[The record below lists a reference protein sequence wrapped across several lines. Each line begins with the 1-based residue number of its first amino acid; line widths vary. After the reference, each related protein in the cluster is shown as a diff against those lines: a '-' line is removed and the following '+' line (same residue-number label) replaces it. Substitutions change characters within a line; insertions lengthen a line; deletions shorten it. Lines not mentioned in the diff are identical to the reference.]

1 LVQGRFFT
9 KAQARG
15 NPFSFAA
22 MIGQLMN
29 MTGLTVYES
38 VPVEEQVTKFLQS
51 RKPTNTVDATFIRG
65 QVPASIG
72 KEASSMWPADIEV
85 QVPENW
91 SEGEKVLAQGPHGR
105 VLFELPE
112 GCKPGT
118 KQQFRLRP
126 AADMRVEVPK
136 DLKEGMSM
144 TFEREDGTRISISV
158 PQGKVSGDTFEV
170 IPPAAMVLV
179 PEDAQAGDVV
189 CFPLPGPPSKQW
201 FSAPVPGELILG
213 KYFAARLP
221 APDSMA
227 GHDGEKLPSPTAAS
241 ETTSASDGSPAGGSD
256 SDAL

>member
-1 LVQGRFFT
+1 MG
-9 KAQARG
+9 
-15 NPFSFAA
+15 
-22 MIGQLMN
+22 
-29 MTGLTVYES
+29 
-38 VPVEEQVTKFLQS
+38 
-51 RKPTNTVDATFIRG
+51 
-65 QVPASIG
+65 
-72 KEASSMWPADIEV
+72 
-85 QVPENW
+85 
-91 SEGEKVLAQGPHGR
+91 GPHGR

-189 CFPLPGPPSKQW
+189 CFPLP
-201 FSAPVPGELILG
+201 
-213 KYFAARLP
+213 

-241 ETTSASDGSPAGGSD
+241 ETTSDGQTADES
-256 SDAL
+256 

>member
-1 LVQGRFFT
+1 MG
-9 KAQARG
+9 
-15 NPFSFAA
+15 
-22 MIGQLMN
+22 
-29 MTGLTVYES
+29 
-38 VPVEEQVTKFLQS
+38 
-51 RKPTNTVDATFIRG
+51 
-65 QVPASIG
+65 
-72 KEASSMWPADIEV
+72 
-85 QVPENW
+85 
-91 SEGEKVLAQGPHGR
+91 
-105 VLFELPE
+105 
-112 GCKPGT
+112 
-118 KQQFRLRP
+118 QQFRLRP

-227 GHDGEKLPSPTAAS
+227 GHVGEKLPSPTAAS
-241 ETTSASDGSPAGGSD
+241 ETTSDGQTADESPAGSSD